1 MSDFTFSKREYN
13 KHCLNEARQLAST
26 QLNGMKRAISRTK
39 RHGLSESEATELSER
54 ILGLSNADQAR
65 IRISSGRRSFAR
77 CADNRLTTAGGSM
90 DISVEITSVFGKRT
104 ASVTTNLLSDA
115 ELTEAVQRS
124 EGLARLAPEN
134 PEYLDEPGPQYYDAV
149 DAYYDSTG
157 EMEPDRLAG
166 AMARAI
172 RGAKEAGFVAS
183 AYVDVRAGSEALA
196 TSNGLFAY
204 HASTGVAL
212 TLTVRAQ
219 NGSSS
224 GWAGDESRDWNQIET
239 GRIVADAVRK
249 CREWQGKTALKA
261 GLYDVV
267 LEPTA
272 VGMLMSRV
280 MGAFDARSADEG
292 RSYFSD
298 PAGGSRIGE
307 HLFSSSISL
316 SSAPA
321 HPYGE
326 RPPFDGAG
334 APRRPESWIENG
346 VLKNLSY
353 SRFWAQK
360 SGVEPRPSAANI
372 IMRGGNV
379 SLSDMIQSIRY
390 GVLITRFWYIRGLN
404 PRTISYTGLTRDGTF
419 LIENGE
425 ISRPV
430 NNFRFNQSL
439 AEVLQNVEMLGQP
452 IQVAAG
458 ENSSV
463 GTPVIVPSLKVSSFN
478 LASVSDAI

>member
-1 MSDFTFSKREYN
+1 M
-13 KHCLNEARQLAST
+13 
-26 QLNGMKRAISRTK
+26 
-39 RHGLSESEATELSER
+39 
-54 ILGLSNADQAR
+54 
-65 IRISSGRRSFAR
+65 
-77 CADNRLTTAGGSM
+77 
-90 DISVEITSVFGKRT
+90 
-104 ASVTTNLLSDA
+104 
-115 ELTEAVQRS
+115 
-124 EGLARLAPEN
+124 
-134 PEYLDEPGPQYYDAV
+134 
-149 DAYYDSTG
+149 
-157 EMEPDRLAG
+157 
-166 AMARAI
+166 
-172 RGAKEAGFVAS
+172 
-183 AYVDVRAGSEALA
+183 
-196 TSNGLFAY
+196 
-204 HASTGVAL
+204 
-212 TLTVRAQ
+212 TVRAQ
-219 NGSSS
+219 NGSSC

-292 RSYFSD
+292 QSYFSD

-326 RPPFDGAG
+326 RPPFDGSG
-334 APRRPESWIENG
+334 TPRRPESWIENG

-360 SGVEPRPSAANI
+360 SGVEPRPSAANL

-478 LASVSDAI
+478 LDSVSDAI